1 MPYESGNE
9 LVSVSEEKKNV
20 FDRSQYA
27 EILNELILSQQKQYK
42 NAKDNMKKNKISH
55 NLGYL
60 IQVMSSLINSEKN
73 LDQRIEQLEKL
84 AGITKKGV
92 ITK

>member
-1 MPYESGNE
+1 M
-9 LVSVSEEKKNV
+9 SEEKKNV
-20 FDRSQYA
+20 FDRLQYA

-55 NLGYL
+55 NISYL

-73 LDQRIEQLEKL
+73 LDGRISKLEELAKL
-84 AGITKKGV
+84 R
-92 ITK
+92 